1 MGQTVDQFFLGSN
14 HHTVEIVM
22 EVFLDIALTI
32 LGALNER
39 YETGKTLSRLHTSQE
54 ETVVTIDCYLAHLQF
69 TDVVAEGK
77 FTIIQIAE

>member
-14 HHTVEIVM
+14 HHTIEIVM

-39 YETGKTLSRLHTSQE
+39 YETGKTLSRLQNYE
-54 ETVVTIDCYLAHLQF
+54 PVIRLHLY
-69 TDVVAEGK
+69 
-77 FTIIQIAE
+77 IN